1 MTFDAQR
8 DAGKMPKL
16 PCWLPLA
23 PAFALGPAWQKLELS
38 LTLAARLQEQLSIR
52 LVMVAKRVFYEGRV
66 QGVGFRYTVRS
77 LATGYEVVGWVK
89 NLIDGRV
96 ELEVQGDA
104 DEVDAFLEAI
114 LDSQLRRHISRF
126 VVQEIPAKSGVKGFE
141 IRH

>member
-1 MTFDAQR
+1 
-8 DAGKMPKL
+8 
-16 PCWLPLA
+16 
-23 PAFALGPAWQKLELS
+23 
-38 LTLAARLQEQLSIR
+38 
-52 LVMVAKRVFYEGRV
+52 MVSKRVFYEGRV

-114 LDSQLRRHISRF
+114 LDSQLRYHISRF
-126 VVQEIPAKSGVKGFE
+126 VAKEIPAKSGVKGFE

>member
-1 MTFDAQR
+1 
-8 DAGKMPKL
+8 
-16 PCWLPLA
+16 
-23 PAFALGPAWQKLELS
+23 
-38 LTLAARLQEQLSIR
+38 
-52 LVMVAKRVFYEGRV
+52 MVSKRVFYEGRV

-114 LDSQLRRHISRF
+114 LDSQLRRLISRF
-126 VVQEIPAKSGVKGFE
+126 VVQEILPKSGVKGFE